1 MGLSDVL
8 LSIQKKFDFKKAV
21 EISGIKFELGILTFE
36 EELKSES
43 FPQGDTDPLAYYNE
57 TRRYTLS
64 HAIKSINGEAI
75 PAVVETKNGDKTDKM
90 QGSLYVK
97 GILSSLPVK
106 MIEQLFDAYVDLKD
120 EFEGMLDKELKYN
133 WFKTPEQ
140 RDEERKNKSTEA
152 AKAESK
158 SAETKPEDDTAPIK
172 FTEIPKP
179 DDEDKKA

>member
-1 MGLSDVL
+1 MGLPDVFQ
-8 LSIQKKFDFKKAV
+8 SIQKKLNFRKVV

-64 HAIKSINGEAI
+64 HAIKGINGETVTE
-75 PAVVETKNGDKTDKM
+75 VVEVKNGDKTDKI

-97 GILSSLPVK
+97 NLLSTLPVK
-106 MIEQLFDAYVDLKD
+106 MIEQLFDAYIDIKD
-120 EFEGMLDKELKYN
+120 EFESMLDKDLKYN
-133 WFKTPEQ
+133 WFKNPEQ
-140 RDEERKNKSTEA
+140 REEERKNKSSGSTE
-152 AKAESK
+152 
-158 SAETKPEDDTAPIK
+158 TPKPEEKPADDTAPIK

-179 DDEDKKA
+179 PEDDKE